1 MSPSRRKVLHLL
13 AAGALAGGPRVVFAQ
28 QSSALM
34 RSTQPLRLVQG
45 FPPGGAVDR
54 VAKVLAPE
62 LARELG
68 RPVIGEYLTGANGI
82 RAIRAVVETTSD
94 SDVVLFATSAI
105 ANRSDPAVAASR
117 IETLKPVIMTS
128 TTPMALAVRAS
139 LGIDDVPAFVRRL
152 KSDPPLAYGSSG
164 TGNGT
169 HIAAADLVSRVGG
182 NATHVPYQGA
192 PQVLADLA
200 GGHIDFAT
208 LGVSAALA
216 QLPSVRVLAVTTAQ
230 RTRLPG
236 FERLPTIAET
246 VAPGYDISLWQAVL
260 APPTFSGAS
269 IDDLHRRLD
278 AILALDRVRVA
289 LAAAGAEPVGG
300 SPEKAEALIRAEVE
314 RFGAIVGK

>member
-1 MSPSRRKVLHLL
+1 MSPSRRNVLQLL
-13 AAGALAGGPRVVFAQ
+13 VVGTIVGGPRLVVAQ
-28 QSSALM
+28 QPSALM

-68 RPVIGEYLTGANGI
+68 RPVIGDYLTGANGI
-82 RAIRAVVETTSD
+82 RAVRAVVDTTSD
-94 SDVVLFATSAI
+94 ADVVLFATSSI
-105 ANRSDPAVAASR
+105 ANRGDPAMAASR
-117 IETLKPVIMTS
+117 AETLRPVIVTS
-128 TTPMALAVRAS
+128 ATPMALAVRAS
-139 LGIDDVPAFVRRL
+139 LDVDDVRAFVRRL
-152 KSDPPLAYGSSG
+152 KSDPPLSYGSAG
-164 TGNGT
+164 TGSST
-169 HIAAADLVSRVGG
+169 YVAAAELVRRVGG
-182 NATHVPYQGA
+182 NAIHVPYQGS
-192 PQVLADLA
+192 PQVLTDLA

-216 QLPSVRVLAVTTAQ
+216 QLPSVRALAVTTAQ
-230 RTRLPG
+230 RSRLPG
-236 FERLPTIAET
+236 FEGLPTIAET

-260 APPTFSGAS
+260 APPTFSEAS

-300 SPEKAEALIRAEVE
+300 SPEKAAALIRAEVE
-314 RFGAIVGK
+314 RFAAIAGK